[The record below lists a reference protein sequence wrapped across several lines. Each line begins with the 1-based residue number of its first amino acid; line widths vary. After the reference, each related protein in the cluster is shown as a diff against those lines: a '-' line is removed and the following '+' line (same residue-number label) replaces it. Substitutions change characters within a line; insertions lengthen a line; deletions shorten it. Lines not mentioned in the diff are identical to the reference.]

1 MDSSSGMKR
10 GGWTWKRWLG
20 IAIGVAVARG
30 GDPPDRRELRQRF
43 GRHLLI
49 GR

>member
-20 IAIGVAVARG
+20 IAIGVAVVVAV
-30 GDPPDRRELRQRF
+30 
-43 GRHLLI
+43 I
-49 GR
+49 S